1 VRRAPTGEI
10 PKMKKILVIDDET
23 TTLQMMKLFL
33 GACGYDVLTAEN
45 AESGLEIFEKELPPI
60 VLTDIKMPGRDVF
73 SVLKMIKAI
82 RPETEVMVVTGHGDK
97 ELRKKAF
104 ELEVAEF
111 FNKPLDTEAFD
122 AALRKIEKKIGI

>member
-1 VRRAPTGEI
+1 
-10 PKMKKILVIDDET
+10 MKRILVIDDEI
-23 TTLQMMKLFL
+23 TTLQMMKFFL

-60 VLTDIKMPGRDVF
+60 VLTDIKMPGKDVF
-73 SVLKMIKAI
+73 SVLKAIKTL

-104 ELEVAEF
+104 DLQAAEF
-111 FNKPLDTEAFD
+111 FSKPLDTDALD
-122 AALRKIEKKIGI
+122 AALRKIEKKIGIA

>member
-1 VRRAPTGEI
+1 
-10 PKMKKILVIDDET
+10 MKKILIIDDEK

-33 GACGYDVLTAEN
+33 GACGYEVLTAEN

-73 SVLKMIKAI
+73 SILKMIKAL

-97 ELRKKAF
+97 DLKKKAF
-104 ELEVAEF
+104 DLEVAEF
-111 FNKPLDTEAFD
+111 FNKPLDTEALD
-122 AALRKIEKKIGI
+122 AALKKIEEKIGI

>member
-1 VRRAPTGEI
+1 MEEETE
-10 PKMKKILVIDDET
+10 MKKILVIDDEM

-33 GACGYDVLTAEN
+33 GACGYEVLTAEN
-45 AESGLEIFEKELPPI
+45 ADSGLEVFEKELPPI

-73 SVLKMIKAI
+73 SVLKIIKAM

-104 ELEVAEF
+104 DLDAAEF
-111 FNKPLDTEAFD
+111 FNKPLDTDALD
-122 AALRKIEKKIGI
+122 AALKRIEKKIGIMPD